1 MRKVIQVPR
10 DEEVVTL
17 ASDIVYGQRQEWC
30 HAKYR
35 QLRMSLM
42 KPRCNYSYDE
52 DKNYPLIVWLCGG
65 SFAEVDR
72 NVWIPELVYFAKQG
86 FAVAAVDYSVIQL
99 TRYPDQLVDIK
110 EAIRY
115 IRAHAQEFHIDPD
128 RIAVMGESAG
138 GYLSILAGMTG
149 QDQTFD
155 NGTYPEFS
163 SEVQAVVAWYPCVE
177 MEWLV
182 PGRKDVN
189 MAEDVENFPNLSGMV
204 KEGMPPCLLL
214 HGTADQLVP
223 AKHSETLYRAL
234 EEKGNTVDFYLVEGA
249 DHADRPFV
257 NTEVKQIIADFL
269 KQYI

>member
-10 DEEVVTL
+10 DEEVITL
-17 ASDIVYGQRQEWC
+17 AAEIVYGQRQEWC

-35 QLRMSLM
+35 QLHMSLM
-42 KPRCNYSYDE
+42 KPRCNYPYDE
-52 DKNYPLIVWLCGG
+52 DKKYPLIVWLCGG

-72 NVWIPELVYFAKQG
+72 NIWMPELVYFAKQG

-115 IRAHAQEFHIDPD
+115 IRAHAEEFHVDPQ

-138 GYLSILAGMTG
+138 GYLSVLAGITNEE
-149 QDQTFD
+149 TVYD
-155 NGTYPEFS
+155 NGTYPEYS
-163 SEVQAVVAWYPCVE
+163 SQVQAVVAWYPCVE

-182 PGRKDVN
+182 PDRKSVN
-189 MAEDVENFPNLSGMV
+189 MAEDVENYPNLSGMV

-214 HGTADQLVP
+214 HGTKDSLVSSE
-223 AKHSETLYRAL
+223 HSEVLYKAL
-234 EEKGNTVDFYLVEGA
+234 EEKGNIADLYLVEGA
-249 DHADRPFV
+249 DHADRPFIK
-257 NTEVKQIIADFL
+257 EEIKQLIVKFL
-269 KQYI
+269 KKHM